1 MIMCTILIQIT
12 CLKISIEQGWLQAR
26 FHSITFLP
34 KGSICQMSPNIH
46 SLSFFFSIRTSMKQ
60 AQDCAK
66 PLALPCRYKQS

>member
-1 MIMCTILIQIT
+1 MIMRTILIQIT
-12 CLKISIEQGWLQAR
+12 CLIISIEQGWLQAR

-46 SLSFFFSIRTSMKQ
+46 SLSFFSIRTSMKQ

-66 PLALPCRYKQS
+66 PLTLPCRYKQS